1 MSFIC
6 VDIIRL
12 PVLGGVTKALLSSL
26 GKHFIRS
33 SWVISGPPGVSKQL
47 GVVHQIVLNQV
58 VSIFR
63 GDSVISRFNRSLD
76 FLAVLRP
83 ETTIVGKAVATICL
97 LHCGILIVV
106 TLKFGLSRLED
117 GVGLGTVQNQWVSL
131 KR

>member
-12 PVLGGVTKALLSSL
+12 PVLGGVTKALLSCL

-33 SWVISGPPGVSKQL
+33 SRVISGSPGVSKQL
-47 GVVHQIVLNQV
+47 GVVHQIILNQV

-63 GDSVISRFNRSLD
+63 GDSVISRFNSSLD